1 MRLRGPA
8 FRAFCWQPPPDSGPA
23 LVCIQRNPAARAGGA
38 PASSQRG
45 RGDTGVVSLEAALP
59 AMPNPPEGPLENSR
73 TPCCFPWALRR
84 REAASQHRAPAC
96 RLWEKCPWS
105 LLKVGW
111 NLTRTGR
118 ELSTRVAE
126 REAESLQGSLTLFDG
141 KPQITNKRGWGGIYI

>member
-105 LLKVGW
+105 LFVEGW
-111 NLTRTGR
+111 MESDKNWERIKHQGCRERGR
-118 ELSTRVAE
+118 ELARISDA
-126 REAESLQGSLTLFDG
+126 L
-141 KPQITNKRGWGGIYI
+141 